1 MKLTSA
7 VLVVCCLFLVFY
19 FLEANAV
26 CVDSPEYQSVSGEFA
41 RKWIENYT
49 KENVVDQG
57 AASAASE
64 PQAQANGSDGNK
76 SDENESDLWSWGKA
90 PQGSEIVNG
99 QLVRDPNYLRPLL
112 NLSGNW
118 LDEGYTDTDTQLPVN
133 VYYDPVTERKYYKV
147 LNPKTGKAFFTY
159 YSYVDEKTGLTV
171 YVYND
176 PTTGNEVHSSSAPT
190 SVIKELVSGGYT
202 GSTF

>member
-7 VLVVCCLFLVFY
+7 ILILSSLFLVLY

-26 CVDSPEYQSVSGEFA
+26 CVESPEYQSVSGESA

-49 KENVVDQG
+49 KENDVDSG
-57 AASAASE
+57 AASTATE
-64 PQAQANGSDGNK
+64 PQAQANESG
-76 SDENESDLWSWGKA
+76 ENESDLWSWGKA
-90 PQGSEIVNG
+90 PLGSEIVDG

-118 LDEGYTDTDTQLPVN
+118 LDESYTDTDTQLPVN
-133 VYYDPVTERKYYKV
+133 VYYDPITERKYYKV

-159 YSYVDEKTGLTV
+159 YSYEDEKTGQTV

-176 PTTGNEVHSSSAPT
+176 PTTGEEVHSSSAPT
-190 SVIKELVSGGYT
+190 SVIKELVGGSYT
-202 GSTF
+202 GGTF